1 MAILPSDSSYQ
12 KISLISNI
20 TLYWPFF
27 TPAAGKSMTDIMD
40 IEPGQNGWSI
50 TLPDASLAA
59 NGTNF
64 LVNNTSIYSFKLL
77 KNDGITELTT
87 IAAGEVK
94 FINLTDNT
102 TTNGTW
108 SVIPFGGGQAA
119 ITTVTAQ
126 SSDNSIN
133 ITNGNLIPPGGVI
146 DFALPASLTNFNN
159 IGTVGFPV
167 IKTAA
172 PLTFGTVDLVAG
184 ENITIANPDGASGEP
199 VINLNNVVTG
209 LSSLEVGDV
218 TISGSIITS
227 NIVNGNID
235 MVTNG
240 TGKLN
245 FNGVTVD
252 INNNIANV
260 NDLTVNGKFSNP
272 LMPSAWCVFTDT
284 ITGGSN
290 TIVLEKGENI
300 VSVTGSGGSYVINFT
315 NPMDSINYAVFIS
328 AASDGGA
335 LPPPIYHTMWTVRNT
350 NSLTI
355 AILDA
360 SGEYVARRRCD
371 ACGMDCYIRPV

>member
-1 MAILPSDSSYQ
+1 MAFLPSNSTYQ
-12 KISLISNI
+12 KIELTADIVM
-20 TLYWPFF
+20 YWPFY
-27 TPAAGKSMTDIMD
+27 TPSGDITIADIMD
-40 IEPGQNGWSI
+40 VEASQNGWTI
-50 TLPDASLAA
+50 ALPDASLSET
-59 NGTNF
+59 GRNF
-64 LVNNTSIYSFKLL
+64 IFSNISQYEFQVVLQ
-77 KNDGITELTT
+77 DRITELTT

-102 TTNGTW
+102 TTNGIW
-108 SVIPFGGGQAA
+108 SVIAFGGGQAA
-119 ITTVTAQ
+119 ITTITAQ

-146 DFALPASLTNFNN
+146 DFALPQSLTNFND
-159 IGTVGFPV
+159 IAAIGFPV
-167 IKTAA
+167 IKTTA
-172 PLTFGTVDLVAG
+172 PLTFNTVELVSG
-184 ENITIANPDGASGEP
+184 ENIVITNVNGVSGEP
-199 VINLNNVVTG
+199 VINLNNIVIG

-218 TISGSIITS
+218 TMSGSIITS
-227 NIVNGNID
+227 NIANGNID

-284 ITGGSN
+284 VTGEEN
-290 TIVLEKGENI
+290 TIVIENAQNI
-300 VSVTGSGGSYVINFT
+300 SSITGSKGSYVINFT
-315 NPMDSINYAVFIS
+315 GPMDSINYAVFITV
-328 AASDGGA
+328 ASDGGA
-335 LPPPIYHTMWTVRNT
+335 LPPPVYHSMWTVRNT

-360 SGEYVARRRCD
+360 SGEYVASVPHGVSVMVISD
-371 ACGMDCYIRPV
+371 

>member
-1 MAILPSDSSYQ
+1 MAFLPSNSTYQ
-12 KISLISNI
+12 KIDLTADIVM
-20 TLYWPFF
+20 YWPFY
-27 TPAAGKSMTDIMD
+27 TPSGDITIADIMD
-40 IEPGQNGWSI
+40 VEANQAGWTI
-50 TLPDASLAA
+50 ALPDASLSET
-59 NGTNF
+59 GRNF
-64 LVNNTSIYSFKLL
+64 IFSNISQYEFQVVLQ
-77 KNDGITELTT
+77 DRMTELTT

-102 TTNGTW
+102 TTNGIW

-133 ITNGNLIPPGGVI
+133 ITNGSLIPPGGVI
-146 DFALPASLTNFNN
+146 DFALPTSLTNFNN
-159 IGTVGFPV
+159 IATIGFPV
-167 IKTAA
+167 IKQTA
-172 PLTFGTVDLVAG
+172 PMTFGTVDLVAG
-184 ENITIANPDGASGEP
+184 VNITIANPDGISGEP

-209 LSSLEVGDV
+209 LSSLEVGDI
-218 TISGSIITS
+218 TMSGSIITS
-227 NIVNGNID
+227 NIANGNID

-284 ITGGSN
+284 VTGEDN
-290 TIVLEKGENI
+290 TIVVENAQNI
-300 VSVTGSGGSYVINFT
+300 TSITGSKGSYVINFT
-315 NPMDSINYAVFIS
+315 EPMDSINYAVFITV
-328 AASDGGA
+328 ASDGGA
-335 LPPPIYHTMWTVRNT
+335 LPPPIYHAMWTVRNT

-360 SGEYVARRRCD
+360 SGEYVASIPHGVSVM
-371 ACGMDCYIRPV
+371 AVT